1 MATDIPGL
9 KAKLLLEAQVLT
21 DMVAL
26 IDLPAEQTLID
37 AAAAA
42 YQQKARRW
50 TLIQDKINRLQVV
63 QDQIASLP

>member
-37 AAAAA
+37 AAAAV